1 MVSAPQSDNDE
12 SVKGGRSGY
21 GRERRNQEPSFEGLP
36 DSVPPQNLEA
46 EEAVLGGI
54 LLDPDAI
61 GRVADILQPE
71 AFYLNAHR
79 EMFRTALMLH
89 GQGKPT
95 DLTSMTAWLADTGS
109 LEKVGGNGRLIELVE
124 RVSSTASIEQVA
136 RLVMDKFLRRQ
147 LIRSGNEVIKLGFDQ
162 SLPMEQVLDQA
173 EQTIFAISQEKPS
186 KGLTPT
192 AEILTQT
199 FEEIESRS
207 LGTSVAG
214 IPVNFYDL
222 DAMTQGLLRSDLF
235 IVAGRPAMGK
245 T

>member
-1 MVSAPQSDNDE
+1 M
-12 SVKGGRSGY
+12 G
-21 GRERRNQEPSFEGLP
+21 
-36 DSVPPQNLEA
+36 EA

-147 LIRSGNEVIKLGFDQ
+147 LIRSGNEVIKKDKKKKTEEEKLNQ
-162 SLPMEQVLDQA
+162 KVEEQ
-173 EQTIFAISQEKPS
+173 K
-186 KGLTPT
+186 
-192 AEILTQT
+192 
-199 FEEIESRS
+199 
-207 LGTSVAG
+207 
-214 IPVNFYDL
+214 
-222 DAMTQGLLRSDLF
+222 
-235 IVAGRPAMGK
+235 
-245 T
+245 